1 MKHLFNDLSSEE
13 KNAILE
19 QHKGGKVITNEN
31 FNKLSKHKSGN
42 VKLIKEQSV
51 DPTEV
56 IVAMQACFASA
67 NVDAE
72 PCINAF
78 NEAIKKMPTG
88 TPPNPQ
94 EIWKVMAP
102 CINNIVATAP
112 MVALT
117 LTPCLWTALSKL
129 GTK

>member
-1 MKHLFNDLSSEE
+1 MKHLFNNLSSEE
-13 KNAILE
+13 KNSILE
-19 QHKGGKVITNEN
+19 QHKGGKAITNEN
-31 FNKLSKHKSGN
+31 FNKLTKHKSGD
-42 VKLIKEQSV
+42 VKLIKEQQT

-56 IVAMQACFASA
+56 ITAMQACFASA
-67 NVDAE
+67 NVDPS

-88 TPPNPQ
+88 TPPDPQ

-112 MVALT
+112 MVAIT
-117 LTPCLWTALSKL
+117 LTPCLWSALSKM
-129 GTK
+129 GGK